1 MSFKKK
7 DQLSQ
12 AMKRTSEW
20 ILAQD
25 IPSDVTVHAGGVS
38 FSLHK
43 FPLVSKS
50 GHIRKLVAEAADPD
64 ETCVIEIRDVPGGAE
79 AFELAAKFCYGINF
93 DLSTENIASLRCVA
107 EYLEM
112 NEEYGAGNLLERTES
127 YLNEVVLKSLASSVS
142 VLHLSESLLPM
153 AEKVKLVSRC
163 VDAIAII
170 TCNESNLSVSG
181 NGDRVAEGLGLIIAP
196 PRPGGRLVG

>member
-7 DQLSQ
+7 DQLSE

-20 ILAQD
+20 YVFILAQD

-142 VLHLSESLLPM
+142 VFASFRKPPSNGGKSEIS
-153 AEKVKLVSRC
+153 
-163 VDAIAII
+163 
-170 TCNESNLSVSG
+170 
-181 NGDRVAEGLGLIIAP
+181 
-196 PRPGGRLVG
+196 